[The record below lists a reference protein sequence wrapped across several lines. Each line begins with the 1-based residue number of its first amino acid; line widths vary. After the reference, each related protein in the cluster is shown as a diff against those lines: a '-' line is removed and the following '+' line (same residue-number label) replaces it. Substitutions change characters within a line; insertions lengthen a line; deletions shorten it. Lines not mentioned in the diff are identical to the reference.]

1 MELKD
6 LRYFVE
12 IAEQKSIRKAAA
24 SLYVSQPNLT
34 RAMQG
39 LENEIGVELL
49 KRSNKGVELT
59 EIGESLYFYAKS
71 ILQQVDVVGKLSK
84 QMQQTIQSKVGVAVA
99 GVIMADDLMFECYEQ
114 ISARHTNLMI
124 YETTVEKV
132 LEHVEE
138 LEADFGVVSVNSVQY
153 PVLKKIAELK
163 EIEVHE
169 IGEGPLYIHVGKDHP
184 LYGRKKVKVSE
195 LLEFSN
201 IRLPEDY
208 FSNLNYMLSIDGSN
222 RLIDFKKTIILN
234 NYHTI
239 ISMVKRTDAF
249 IFGNMW
255 QARELEHGQICS
267 IELENCEI
275 IRKLVWL
282 KRKREILS
290 KKAEEFLKLMITSF
304 EKESGDNL

>member
-169 IGEGPLYIHVGKDHP
+169 IDLP
-184 LYGRKKVKVSE
+184 VSHS
-195 LLEFSN
+195 LL
-201 IRLPEDY
+201 
-208 FSNLNYMLSIDGSN
+208 
-222 RLIDFKKTIILN
+222 
-234 NYHTI
+234 
-239 ISMVKRTDAF
+239 
-249 IFGNMW
+249 
-255 QARELEHGQICS
+255 Q
-267 IELENCEI
+267 
-275 IRKLVWL
+275 
-282 KRKREILS
+282 
-290 KKAEEFLKLMITSF
+290 
-304 EKESGDNL
+304 